1 MMIKAPEHVLAVK
14 AYVPGKPVKEL
25 ERELGIR
32 NPVKL
37 ASNENP
43 LGPSAMALEAIA
55 GASRDIHRYPDG
67 SGYYLKNAL
76 SRRLG
81 IDPGCI
87 ILGNGSNELIDI
99 AVRTFMVPGD
109 EAVMATPSFVV
120 YSMAVTL
127 GGGKAVEIPLGGP
140 AFGHD
145 LPAMRNAVGP
155 KTRMFFIANPN
166 NPTGTINRREEYG
179 RLFAGLPEDVLVV
192 LDEAYVEY
200 VSHPDYPDSMRYL
213 LEGKNVLILRTFS
226 KIYGLAGLRVG
237 YGISKPGI
245 LAQMERVRAPFNT
258 NSIGQAA
265 AIRALEDEAHVARSR
280 AVNEEG
286 KVLLYR
292 ELSALGVDFVKTE
305 ANFIYMRVSDAQA
318 LFNALLKAGVIIRP
332 MGGKAVRVTIGLPM
346 DNRRFLDALKAVLKA
361 DDSIKK

>member
-1 MMIKAPEHVLAVK
+1 MIKAPEHVLKVN
-14 AYVPGKPVKEL
+14 AYVPGKPVEEL
-25 ERELGIR
+25 ERELGVR

-43 LGPSAMALEAIA
+43 LGPSPLALEAIA
-55 GASRDIHRYPDG
+55 RAGQSLNRYPDG
-67 SGYYLKNAL
+67 GGYYLKMAL

-81 IDPGCI
+81 IDPGWI

-109 EAVMATPSFVV
+109 EAVMAAPSFVV
-120 YSMAVTL
+120 YSMSVGIT
-127 GGGKAVEIPLGGP
+127 GGKAVQIPLRD
-140 AFGHD
+140 FRHD
-145 LPAMRNAVGP
+145 LPAMHGAVGP
-155 KTRMFFIANPN
+155 KTRMLFIANPN
-166 NPTGTINRREEYG
+166 NPTGTINYKAEYD
-179 RLFAGLPEDVLVV
+179 RLFSGIPEDVLVV
-192 LDEAYVEY
+192 IDEAYIEY

-265 AIRALEDEAHVARSR
+265 AIRALEDEAHLAKSR

-286 KVLLYR
+286 KSLLYR
-292 ELSALGVDFVKTE
+292 ELSAMGMDYVKTE
-305 ANFIYMRVSDAQA
+305 ANFIYMRVDDAQA

-332 MGGKAVRVTIGLPM
+332 MGGKAVRVTIGLAGENM
-346 DNRRFLDALKAVLKA
+346 RFIDALKAVLKTGQPK
-361 DDSIKK
+361 I